1 MTLPCIMILCLSV
14 TEIIEIIV
22 ALLIKLRDK
31 KDLINVFL
39 VNVLTNP
46 LLVSTSYLIFIKC
59 GATSKKIYEIIL
71 EILIFLVE
79 GIIYQKYLKYSKI
92 NGFLVSLILN
102 LSSYFVGGV
111 LIDLVYK
118 QIINAMF
125 LL

>member
-1 MTLPCIMILCLSV
+1 MTLPYIMILCLCI
-14 TEIIEIIV
+14 TEIVEIIV

-39 VNVLTNP
+39 VNILTNP
-46 LLVSTSYLIFIKC
+46 LLVSISYLIFIKY
-59 GATSKKIYEIIL
+59 GATSKKIYEIIM
-71 EILIFLVE
+71 EVLIFLVE
-79 GIIYQKYLKYSKI
+79 GIIYKKYLKYNKI

-102 LSSYFVGGV
+102 LSSYFFGGI
-111 LIDLVYK
+111 LIDLIYK